1 MGMSNLG
8 KNIFI
13 GDLAA
18 TSHMTSNKTGVYN
31 LVPINGSVMI
41 GNEKSISCTH
51 KGKLD
56 VTCNH
61 KDGSIARE
69 TWDVKIVPEL
79 NHDLFSF
86 MKAIKDGWQ
95 MNGRWKEGG
104 LMIELFKTTRAS
116 MKFDRMIPSGS
127 SWLMGIKAQRV
138 FDQAH
143 STMEPGKTIFISKF
157 HQITA
162 HTGDHLLRPTA
173 NYMKLKLI
181 GRLPPCEVSAQAKI
195 RQRNIPKKKM
205 KKLPTRPGYRVFI
218 DIFSFKQ
225 VSRGGNRH
233 WLIVVDEFSDC
244 THSFLL
250 NKKSDQLKI
259 MPMCIKGLQ
268 KKYNIEIKRIRLDN
282 SGENRSL
289 QKECDKANLGIIF
302 EFTAPGTPQQ
312 NSVAEKRI
320 PTLMGR
326 ARAML
331 NQAGIDSK
339 GKGEFWC
346 EVISTATK
354 LDNIMV
360 RPERTKPP
368 HTLFNGKDAK
378 HMRYLRTF
386 GEMAVIAIHEGKT

>member
-1 MGMSNLG
+1 MELSHLG

-13 GDLAA
+13 GDSAA
-18 TSHMTSNKTGVYN
+18 TSHMTSNKMGVYN

-41 GNEKSISCTH
+41 GNGKSISCTH

-56 VTCNH
+56 VICKH

-69 TWDVKIVPEL
+69 TWDLKIVPEL

-86 MKAIKDGWQ
+86 TKAMKDGWQ

-104 LMIELFKTTRAS
+104 LIIELFKTTRAS

-127 SWLMGIKAQRV
+127 SWLMGIRVQRV

-143 STMEPGKTIFISKF
+143 AAMEPGKTIFISKF
-157 HQITA
+157 HQITG
-162 HTGDHLLRPTA
+162 HTGENLLKPTA
-173 NYMKLKLI
+173 NYMKLRLI
-181 GRLPPCEVSAQAKI
+181 GRLPPCEVCAQAKI

-205 KKLPTRPGYRVFI
+205 KKLPTRPGYRVFM
-218 DIFSFKQ
+218 DIRSFKQ
-225 VSRGGNRH
+225 VTRGGNRH

-244 THSFLL
+244 THSFFL
-250 NKKSDQLKI
+250 KRKSDQTQIILI
-259 MPMCIKGLQ
+259 WIRGMS
-268 KKYNIEIKRIRLDN
+268 KKYNIEIMRIRLDN

-289 QKECDKANLGIIF
+289 QKECEKANLRIIF

-312 NSVAEKRI
+312 NSVAERRI

-331 NQAGIDSK
+331 IQAGM
-339 GKGEFWC
+339 E
-346 EVISTATK
+346 
-354 LDNIMV
+354 
-360 RPERTKPP
+360 
-368 HTLFNGKDAK
+368 
-378 HMRYLRTF
+378 
-386 GEMAVIAIHEGKT
+386 